1 MPDTRPV
8 LGSVHI
14 AAVKPTLTP
23 DGEMIPVRIVADDS
37 YSPPRLVVEL
47 PDRALRDLGTI
58 DAFMTGLAVE
68 ALPTV
73 VAAGAM
79 VQVATDRYGRLQVT
93 RPKLSHASSN
103 GTPITS
109 ATGTDVVGAP
119 SSGFHLRIWRFHASN
134 SGATSTWV
142 YLRDGASGTQYYPT
156 YLPTNGVISIRPDG
170 GFNLTT
176 ATKAVLTTSAAGNV
190 EWHIEYEVVAD

>member
-1 MPDTRPV
+1 MPDSTPI

-14 AAVKPTLTP
+14 AGVRPLPDANGQPVPCRIAV
-23 DGEMIPVRIVADDS
+23 DNNFD
-37 YSPPRLVVEL
+37 PPRLIVEL
-47 PDRALRDLGTI
+47 PDRALRDLGTV
-58 DAFMTGLAVE
+58 DAFMTALAVE

-73 VAAGAM
+73 VAAGA
-79 VQVATDRYGRLQVT
+79 QVEIATDRYGRIQIT
-93 RPKLSHASSN
+93 RPKLTHASSN

-109 ATGTDVVGAP
+109 ATGTDVVSAP
-119 SSGFHLRIWRFHASN
+119 SAGFHLRIWRFHASN

-142 YLRDGASGTQYYPT
+142 YLRDGAAGTQYYPT

-176 ATKAVLTTSAAGNV
+176 ATKAVLTTSGAGNV